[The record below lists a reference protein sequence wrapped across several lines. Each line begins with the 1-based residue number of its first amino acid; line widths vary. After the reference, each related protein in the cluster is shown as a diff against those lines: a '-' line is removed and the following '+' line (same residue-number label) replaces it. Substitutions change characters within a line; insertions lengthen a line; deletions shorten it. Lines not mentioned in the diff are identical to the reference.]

1 MEQFEQQLNNDLH
14 QYLLS
19 LDEVD
24 DRQPEC
30 PDVEEKWETIA
41 KAYLPDGIREF
52 QDFPSASLGWMM
64 YIGLAVAKMWD
75 TEGMEQR
82 EQSDACIDSAES
94 RQNSTEGQWEIYG
107 NIEDLYAY
115 MRDKRGYDAMDEYI
129 REEILLLKGDDYKQL
144 ENLVGECASRV
155 HNALVHQHLEPGT
168 KAAFNGFVSCLHQLY
183 LMGAA
188 IQLKRMGYHMT
199 KMN

>member
-64 YIGLAVAKMWD
+64 YIGMAVAKMWD

-107 NIEDLYAY
+107 NIEDLYA
-115 MRDKRGYDAMDEYI
+115 
-129 REEILLLKGDDYKQL
+129 
-144 ENLVGECASRV
+144 
-155 HNALVHQHLEPGT
+155 
-168 KAAFNGFVSCLHQLY
+168 
-183 LMGAA
+183 
-188 IQLKRMGYHMT
+188 
-199 KMN
+199 

>member
-64 YIGLAVAKMWD
+64 YIGMAVAKMWD

-82 EQSDACIDSAES
+82 EQSDACI
-94 RQNSTEGQWEIYG
+94 N
-107 NIEDLYAY
+107 YA
-115 MRDKRGYDAMDEYI
+115 K
-129 REEILLLKGDDYKQL
+129 
-144 ENLVGECASRV
+144 S
-155 HNALVHQHLEPGT
+155 
-168 KAAFNGFVSCLHQLY
+168 
-183 LMGAA
+183 
-188 IQLKRMGYHMT
+188 
-199 KMN
+199 

>member
-64 YIGLAVAKMWD
+64 YIGMAVAKMWD
-75 TEGMEQR
+75 T
-82 EQSDACIDSAES
+82 A
-94 RQNSTEGQWEIYG
+94 WEIYG
-107 NIEDLYAY
+107 NIEDTRWTNTSARRY
-115 MRDKRGYDAMDEYI
+115 
-129 REEILLLKGDDYKQL
+129 
-144 ENLVGECASRV
+144 C
-155 HNALVHQHLEPGT
+155 
-168 KAAFNGFVSCLHQLY
+168 C
-183 LMGAA
+183 
-188 IQLKRMGYHMT
+188 
-199 KMN
+199 